1 MSDITLNKA
10 SSEKIAKK
18 NRSKLGFTIIEL
30 MVVIVIVN
38 LLSGVAI
45 PKVTDYIERTRERID
60 LMKLFYLR
68 DALNRA
74 LYEDDAFRV
83 DESASCSGRQ
93 NSKEKLSKWL
103 ASEKGVTLFIIELHD
118 ILPANYQADNK
129 NRISDNQNMCGLLTS
144 EGFWNQALKDAGF
157 GAVAN
162 ILVARN
168 KNNFKNA
175 KDFVAYQTKINGSTW
190 WRTYPTQPLFISRAM
205 NGDPNAIA
213 GPGGQNRYN
222 FKIRW
227 TNGSEK
233 SHSLEVFIECA
244 QGSGGTF
251 KTRLGTCFSTQPCD

>member
-1 MSDITLNKA
+1 MSDITINKA

-18 NRSKLGFTIIEL
+18 NRSKLGFTLVEL
-30 MVVIVIVN
+30 MVVIIIVN

-45 PKVTDYIERTRERID
+45 PKVTDLIEKSRERMD
-60 LMKLFYLR
+60 LLKLYYLR

-74 LYEDDAFRV
+74 LYEDDIYRI
-83 DESASCSGRQ
+83 DESASCAGRK
-93 NSKEKLSKWL
+93 NNKNNLSKWL
-103 ASEKGVTLFIIELHD
+103 ASKDGVTLFIIELHD

-129 NRISDNQNMCGLLTS
+129 NRINDGQNMCGLLTS

-162 ILVARN
+162 ILVARD

-190 WRTYPTQPLFISRAM
+190 WRTYPAQPLFISKAM

-213 GPGGQNRYN
+213 GPGGQTRYN
-222 FKIRW
+222 FKMRW
-227 TNGSEK
+227 TGGNEN
-233 SHSLEVFIECA
+233 SHSLEVFIQAA
-244 QGSGGTF
+244 QGSGGPYR
-251 KTRLGTCFSTQPCD
+251 TRLGTCFSTQSCN